1 MNCID
6 YYPGGDK
13 PYLISGADD
22 KTVRIWDYQ
31 TKACVQQLE
40 GHTNNVC
47 SCLFHPRLPILVSAS
62 EDGTVRIWHATT
74 YRAETTLNYGM
85 ERAWALAVTASSN
98 KLAIGYD
105 DGTIMITL
113 GNEVGSREDDGTF
126 SFSGGGGG
134 GGIDRAPRRFERR
147 FETRG
152 ARIFGGGGLV
162 PLVARLVGCNATAT
176 RLALTMTPPPPPPP
190 HFTAASRCRS
200 RQKEP
205 LRAPP

>member
-1 MNCID
+1 VNCID

-134 GGIDRAPRRFERR
+134 GGIDRASD
-147 FETRG
+147 G
-152 ARIFGGGGLV
+152 ARHAALASPEEEGWFPWSLDSW
-162 PLVARLVGCNATAT
+162 VATQQQRD
-176 RLALTMTPPPPPPP
+176 
-190 HFTAASRCRS
+190 SRS
-200 RQKEP
+200 R
-205 LRAPP
+205 